1 MPGNI
6 LASGSTAL
14 DHCAILS
21 FVPFIVHHCT
31 IVRIYIYI
39 ERERINNTWVC
50 GNTRFI
56 SSVEH
61 DISQVSAANEKELD
75 EKVCGKL
82 KFEAILGKFIF
93 GCGSTD

>member
-1 MPGNI
+1 VE
-6 LASGSTAL
+6 AL
-14 DHCAILS
+14 HWII
-21 FVPFIVHHCT
+21 VPFYHLCPSLFIIVPLF
-31 IVRIYIYI
+31 IYIYR
-39 ERERINNTWVC
+39 ERERINNTWVR
-50 GNTRFI
+50 GNNRFI